1 MKISNKII
9 ACMLVGV
16 LGLTGC
22 GTKVSINI
30 EKDNKKETVEEKET
44 TKEKKETEKER
55 ETETEKETERETL
68 GSITDDIN
76 KESKVVD
83 SDNEVIGYIGNKDFI
98 EDIQELVGE
107 YLTGI
112 FDTMA
117 GNIIYNGTFDVE
129 VDKEEA
135 TKLIIDGYDKLV
147 NSPKQTYIFG
157 IEFKI
162 DDEVGDVAESKF
174 TGYQLNKDSAIMLKV
189 VPNENGIDLYK
200 SSTSKYTM
208 NNKGNLEELKLYG
221 VSKIDKYTTP
231 YEFSIKYDNV
241 KSGALEKN
249 YFTYGLFDNLGT
261 TDILYA
267 RYDKEY
273 NAHLIVAKERVFDR
287 EYIIL
292 IENGEFVYIT
302 YQSDVNVDNGE
313 IAESY
318 IIRSDGSYGFSEVAE
333 MYLGFGIRMPNDIIY
348 EVLENFDKEASSEL
362 KEEMNWNLNEVVE
375 YCKEYEESLDK

>member
-44 TKEKKETEKER
+44 TKEEKETETER
-55 ETETEKETERETL
+55 ETEKETEKETL

-98 EDIQELVGE
+98 EDIQGLVGE

-302 YQSDVNVDNGE
+302 Y
-313 IAESY
+313 
-318 IIRSDGSYGFSEVAE
+318 GFSEVAE
-333 MYLGFGIRMPNDIIY
+333 MFLGFGIRMPNDIIY